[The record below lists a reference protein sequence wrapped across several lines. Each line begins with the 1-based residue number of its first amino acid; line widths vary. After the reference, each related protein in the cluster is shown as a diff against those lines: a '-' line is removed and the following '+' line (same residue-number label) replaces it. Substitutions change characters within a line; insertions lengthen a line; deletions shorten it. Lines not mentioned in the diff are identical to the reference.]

1 MIYFFRISAW
11 QLRLQQQQQAKVS
24 CCVHA
29 IEASIVRGCR
39 GDNSDHDR
47 ATTGGMGG
55 GFFSRAEKHL
65 HGNEGLTSGEE
76 NDVKL
81 PEHDSLSS
89 NELAAAT
96 ARAIVPQQYAS
107 YA

>member
-1 MIYFFRISAW
+1 MARSVIERSSPPFGAHDLLFPNFRLA
-11 QLRLQQQQQAKVS
+11 A
-24 CCVHA
+24 A
-29 IEASIVRGCR
+29 ATA
-39 GDNSDHDR
+39 
-47 ATTGGMGG
+47 ATTGQGGMGG